1 MSLKT
6 LSHPKI
12 GYSRAEFG
20 AIFQLYSQNVYTG
33 LFRDFSFT
41 EYAGRFYISFR
52 EEAGKTPL
60 VTIEKRRL
68 GPDRY
73 LFVAT
78 SPGSRGQVVEIA
90 RSERIMSFVEVL
102 KHRIALLAG
111 ARCPKGQSA
120 SKNQG

>member
-6 LSHPKI
+6 LSPPLT

-41 EYAGRFYISFR
+41 EHSGRFYISFR
-52 EEAGKTPL
+52 EEAGKAPL

-68 GPDRY
+68 GPDRH

-78 SPGSRGQVVEIA
+78 SPGRQGRLMEIA
-90 RSERIMSFVEVL
+90 RSEKIQSFVDVL

-111 ARCPKGQSA
+111 ARS
-120 SKNQG
+120 